1 MYDKFWLHDYTIL
14 LKYWHEFY
22 PTDTMSATERLNA
35 ITRFFLYA
43 CISLAIV
50 RKDTTM
56 FQYALVGLVVI
67 AIAYKSFP
75 PRQDEVRVD
84 HRRAHHLQADHPRA
98 DHLQVQG
105 AQVTCVGP
113 TPDNPFMNRIV
124 GDTSNPNVPSCS
136 HTDSDVAQQSEHLWR
151 QGLYQNVDDVY
162 NTHLSSRQFYTNA
175 DNRLPNDQTAFAK
188 SLYSQKS

>member
-22 PTDTMSATERLNA
+22 PTDTMSASEKLNA
-35 ITRFFLYA
+35 VTRFFLYS

-50 RKDTTM
+50 RKDTGM

-75 PRQDEVRVD
+75 PRQDGVVNPLPE
-84 HRRAHHLQADHPRA
+84 HLRAHHLQP
-98 DHLQVQG
+98 DHLQGGQLRKKP
-105 AQVTCVGP
+105 TCVGP
-113 TPDNPFMNRIV
+113 TPENPFMNRLV

-136 HTDSDVAQQSEHLWR
+136 HNDSDVAQESDHLWR
-151 QGLYQNVDDVY
+151 RGLYQNVDDVY

-188 SLYSQKS
+188 SLYSQS